1 MLRSTSAHVMEKPE
15 SPKSGSQNGRRGW
28 QRYALPALAVVVF
41 IALAVAV
48 FLVANDKARTM
59 SAGLP
64 NFNDSPFALTD
75 QTGTSRR
82 NDDFAGKPIALFFG
96 FTYCPDV
103 CPTTLM
109 SLANALDEL
118 ATDGVDTSRLEILFI
133 TVDFE
138 RDTPEQLANYLSLF
152 DMRVTGLTGDVDS
165 LADARKAFG
174 AFAQRVV
181 NDDGD
186 VTYDHSAALY
196 LYRPDGTFAGTI
208 VFNEPHEFM
217 LEKLR
222 RLLG

>member
-1 MLRSTSAHVMEKPE
+1 MMEERPE
-15 SPKSGSQNGRRGW
+15 SPKPESAKPEARNGRRRW
-28 QRYALPALAVVVF
+28 PRYTLPALAVVVF
-41 IALAVAV
+41 IALAAAV
-48 FLVANDKARTM
+48 FLVAEDKARTM

-64 NFNDSPFALTD
+64 NFTDSPFTLTD
-75 QTGTSRR
+75 QTGTPRR

-118 ATDGVDTSRLEILFI
+118 ATDGVDTDRLEILFI

-152 DMRVTGLTGDVDS
+152 DMRVTGLTGDADS

-196 LYRPDGTFAGTI
+196 LYRPDGNFAGTI